1 MTTIKTFCTTA
12 VITLLISTGNAL
24 AVGNMAGGRG
34 PDPMSFSDFDKNG
47 DGMISREEFAATQQN
62 RIENRIETRTQTR
75 EMSGAPGTPP
85 AVPGAGMGMQQQTQQ
100 QMQEQMQNQN
110 QGAMPQQMQQQME
123 QQTTRQ
129 RVRAANMPSFGDFDL
144 DGDGNVTEKEFYS
157 ARNNRIRQRVLE
169 GKQMRNM
176 SNAPSFSSID
186 SNGDKQLSEEE
197 FYKHQDEHMKMW
209 EE

>member
-12 VITLLISTGNAL
+12 VITLLFNAGNAL

-34 PDPMSFSDFDKNG
+34 PGPMSFSDFDKNG
-47 DGMISREEFAATQQN
+47 DGMISREEFAATQQD
-62 RIENRIETRTQTR
+62 RIETRTQTR
-75 EMSGAPGTPP
+75 EMSGAPGTAPM
-85 AVPGAGMGMQQQTQQ
+85 APGTGMGMGMGIQQQTQQ
-100 QMQEQMQNQN
+100 QMQEQMQNQ
-110 QGAMPQQMQQQME
+110 GEMPQQMQQQME

-129 RVRAANMPSFGDFDL
+129 RVRAANMPGFGDYDL
-144 DGDGNVTEKEFYS
+144 DGDGNVTEKEFYT

-169 GKQMRNM
+169 GRQMRNM

-197 FYKHQDEHMKMW
+197 FNNHQDQHMKMW

>member
-1 MTTIKTFCTTA
+1 MTTTKTICSSALLALTLAAGTA
-12 VITLLISTGNAL
+12 QA
-24 AVGNMAGGRG
+24 AGNMGGGRG
-34 PDPMSFSDFDKNG
+34 PGPMSFSDFDKNG

-62 RIENRIETRTQTR
+62 RIETRTQTR
-75 EMSGAPGTPP
+75 TQTRDMSGAP
-85 AVPGAGMGMQQQTQQ
+85 AVPGAGMGMGMQQQTQQ

-110 QGAMPQQMQQQME
+110 QGEMQQQMQQQT
-123 QQTTRQ
+123 QQRM
-129 RVRAANMPSFGDFDL
+129 RAANMPAFADYDL
-144 DGDGNVTEKEFYS
+144 DGDGNVTEKEFYT

-169 GKQMRNM
+169 GKKMRNM

-197 FYKHQDEHMKMW
+197 FNMHQEQHMKMW